1 LALEIFFRRGS
12 PWDALV
18 HHVETSFGVK
28 VGETWVSAFLRQTT
42 EPVILLGIILVWLS
56 TCLTAVPP
64 QSQGVHV
71 RWGRYL
77 EPALK
82 PGLYVTLPWPAEKI
96 EIIPTE
102 RVEQITLGF
111 EKDLGGPILWTEVH
125 YKGEQNLLVGNGEEL
140 LTIGVP
146 IYYRIKDPLAYLKTT
161 TDAREALI
169 NLAERQLLAVTEA
182 RDSFRVMTV
191 ERQQLTDALK
201 LSLQQEVDRMHLGLE
216 IVFVGLQNIHPP
228 VDVAPAF
235 QEVVSAEE
243 QKQAYLHEADA

>member
-1 LALEIFFRRGS
+1 
-12 PWDALV
+12 
-18 HHVETSFGVK
+18 
-28 VGETWVSAFLRQTT
+28 
-42 EPVILLGIILVWLS
+42 
-56 TCLTAVPP
+56 
-64 QSQGVHV
+64 
-71 RWGRYL
+71 
-77 EPALK
+77 
-82 PGLYVTLPWPAEKI
+82 
-96 EIIPTE
+96 
-102 RVEQITLGF
+102 
-111 EKDLGGPILWTEVH
+111 
-125 YKGEQNLLVGNGEEL
+125 
-140 LTIGVP
+140 
-146 IYYRIKDPLAYLKTT
+146 LKTT

-243 QKQAYLHEADA
+243 QKQAYLHEADAYRLRTLPEAQQQANRLRTEADAMLKQRTALAEGESTRFEMLAASDAANMSLFRMRLQLEALEQALDKPQKVVLTSTAATNGQFYLDLRGSGGSPLP